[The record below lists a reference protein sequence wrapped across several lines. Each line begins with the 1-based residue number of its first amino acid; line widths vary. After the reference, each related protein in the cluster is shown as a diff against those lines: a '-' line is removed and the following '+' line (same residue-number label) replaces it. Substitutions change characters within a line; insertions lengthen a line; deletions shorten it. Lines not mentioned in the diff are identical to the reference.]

1 MNTGNT
7 YGIHVLDPNHLAE
20 ARDYPVPFGSFN
32 PFVGTE
38 PVTMLVQLTSA
49 HEKHNL
55 AEFQA

>member
-7 YGIHVLDPNHLAE
+7 YGIYVLGPNHLAE
-20 ARDYPVPFGSFN
+20 AGDYPIPFGSFT

-49 HEKHNL
+49 HEKHNNYTVK
-55 AEFQA
+55 